1 MRFLLKYLL
10 LASALRLKKLLFI
23 KCANIYK
30 SNIFIYSI
38 TGYKVALILFNII
51 LKISFNHTLLMQNN

>member
-1 MRFLLKYLL
+1 MRFLQQYLL
-10 LASALRLKKLLFI
+10 LASGLQLNKFMFI
-23 KCANIYK
+23 KCANIYE
-30 SNIFIYSI
+30 SNILIYSI